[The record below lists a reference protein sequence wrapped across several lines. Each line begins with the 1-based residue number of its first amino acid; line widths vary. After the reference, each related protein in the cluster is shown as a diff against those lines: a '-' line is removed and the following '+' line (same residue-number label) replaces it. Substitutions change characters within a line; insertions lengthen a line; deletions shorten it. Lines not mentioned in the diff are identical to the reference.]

1 VCDHAAV
8 LRGVG
13 RQIIL
18 AALAA
23 ILLVPA
29 VAVAQPPT
37 ITATI
42 GTTPIGSAMPRGFV
56 GVSFETKALHVYTG
70 RDPRA
75 VNPVLVQL
83 LRGLAPGQPPVIR
96 IGGDS
101 TDETWWPMRGVIPP
115 GGITYALTRG
125 WMRTTRALAQT
136 LGAKLIVGV
145 NLAADRPALAAAEA
159 QAILQGI
166 GRRYIEA
173 LEIGNEPD
181 LYGIFAWYRDRRN
194 HVVFA
199 RPRSY
204 SLGAFIRDFSRWRA
218 AMPRVPLVG
227 PTFARLNWMGGLGR
241 FLTAE
246 PQVKIATLHR
256 YPLRGCTTD
265 PTDPSY
271 ASIPN
276 LLADSSSAG
285 LAEQVAP
292 YANVA
297 HSRGLQFRL
306 DEMNSA
312 ACKGRAGVSDT
323 FAAALWVIDTLFN
336 LQAQGVDGINVHSLP
351 GAPYEPFTFKYAH
364 GAWSAFV
371 HPEYYGLMLFADAFP
386 PGAHRL
392 PVNVP
397 DGPVKV
403 WATYDATGRTRVVLI
418 NKDPTTEVSVK
429 VALQGSAPA
438 VLQRLTA
445 PSVSSTSG
453 VSFGGLSFGSSTSTG
468 QLPGT
473 PEASTVSPVL
483 GSYSVDLPPASVA
496 LLTR

>member
-8 LRGVG
+8 FRRAS
-13 RQIIL
+13 RQVIL

-23 ILLVPA
+23 TLLVPGLA
-29 VAVAQPPT
+29 AAQPPT
-37 ITATI
+37 ITATV
-42 GTTPIGSAMPRGFV
+42 GTTPVGSAMPPGFV

-83 LRGLAPGQPPVIR
+83 LRGLAPGQSPVIR

-115 GGITYALTRG
+115 GGITYALTKG
-125 WMRTTRALAQT
+125 WMRTTQALAQA
-136 LGAKLIVGV
+136 LRARLIVGV
-145 NLAADRPALAAAEA
+145 NLAANRPALAAAEA
-159 QAILQGI
+159 QAIIQGI

-181 LYGIFAWYRDRRN
+181 LYGIFAWYRDRRG

-204 SLGAFIRDFSRWRA
+204 SLGGFIRDFSRWRA
-218 AMPRVPLVG
+218 AIPRVPLVG

-241 FLTAE
+241 FLRAE

-276 LLADSSSAG
+276 LLADTSSAG

-297 HSRGLQFRL
+297 HSRGLQFRI

-312 ACKGRAGVSDT
+312 ACRGRAGVSDT

-336 LQAQGVDGINVHSLP
+336 LQANGVDGINVHSLP
-351 GAPYEPFTFKYAH
+351 GAPYEPFTFRFSR
-364 GAWSAFV
+364 GVWSAFV
-371 HPEYYGLMLFADAFP
+371 HPEYYGMMLFADAFP

-392 PVNVP
+392 SVNVP

-403 WATYDATGRTRVVLI
+403 WATTDTSGRTRVVLI
-418 NKDPTTEVSVK
+418 NKDPTTDVSVK
-429 VALQGSAPA
+429 VALPGSASA
-438 VLQRLTA
+438 VVQRLTA
-445 PSVSSTSG
+445 PSVDATTG
-453 VSFGGLSFGSSTSTG
+453 VSFGGLSFGSSTTTG
-468 QLPGT
+468 QLAGT
-473 PEASTVSPVL
+473 PSSSTVNPVL